1 MEEHMRIIEIDGRQ
15 LHSREALHQL
25 LQDKLQLG
33 EHYGRN
39 LDALWD
45 ALTGEVHMPLT
56 IYWSFLDST
65 REMLGDY
72 ADQVID
78 VMREA
83 QQEMH
88 DFTLEL
94 RP

>member
-1 MEEHMRIIEIDGRQ
+1 MRIIEIDGRQ
-15 LHSREALHQL
+15 LHSREALHQF
-25 LQDKLQLG
+25 LQEKLQLG

-45 ALTGEVHMPLT
+45 ALTGEVQMPLT
-56 IYWSFLDST
+56 IHWSFLDST
-65 REMLGDY
+65 REMIGEY
-72 ADQVID
+72 ADQIIE

-83 QQEMH
+83 QQEMP

>member
-1 MEEHMRIIEIDGRQ
+1 MRIIEIDGRQ
-15 LHSREALHQL
+15 LHSREALHQF
-25 LQDKLQLG
+25 LQEKLQLG

-45 ALTGEVHMPLT
+45 ALTGEVQMPLT
-56 IYWSFLDST
+56 IHWSFLDST
-65 REMLGDY
+65 REMIGEY
-72 ADQVID
+72 ADQVIE

-83 QQEMH
+83 QQEMP

-94 RP
+94 KS